1 EDTLIRVF
9 LMTNSVV
16 LPCYN
21 PEMLLNVYSDEFSDL
36 ARNAHEAHLLGP
48 WLIARVAES
57 EGAEVT
63 WFSRAIFLAIL
74 NDVQVL
80 FWDVR
85 ANEAAVGAKIAT
97 HKLFTHRF
105 LDRANVPKPR
115 YSVVYSAQG
124 ALKFAAKVGGAVVIK
139 PIKGTR
145 GRGVAIGLESE
156 KEITKAY
163 EQAKSS
169 IGVLVEEQVKGTEYR
184 FFVLGDEVLSV
195 LGKTP
200 ANVMGDGKLSVSELV
215 DAKNE
220 LRALNPRLM
229 TSLIPKDDIVEQNLA
244 KQSLTWESIPAEG
257 QEVVLRHEANISL
270 GADSFDA
277 TDSVPEI
284 AKQAAIEAVAAIPG
298 LDWAG
303 VDVIVDTSIESAP
316 AAYIIEVNTG
326 PGIGGHHFPMR
337 GAPKDLATPLWRR
350 AYEKQKALGGQFSI
364 APIQASLPSPCQ
376 RLVSIEGKV
385 QGVGFRKW
393 LRREAAALNVQ
404 GWVRNRTDGSVQA
417 VLKGDLAK
425 VERLLGKLHF
435 GPKAA
440 LVTKVSI
447 SQHSRSSFAHSGFIV
462 LKTR

>member
-1 EDTLIRVF
+1 
-9 LMTNSVV
+9 MTNSVV

-21 PEMLLNVYSDEFSDL
+21 PEVLLNVYSDEFSDL

-48 WLIARVAES
+48 WLIARAAES

-63 WFSRAIFLAIL
+63 WFSRAIFLATL

-124 ALKFAAKVGGAVVIK
+124 AVKFAAKVGGAVVVK

-145 GRGVAIGLESE
+145 GRGVAIGLKSA
-156 KEITKAY
+156 KEIATAY
-163 EQAKSS
+163 DQAKSS
-169 IGVLVEEQVKGTEYR
+169 IGVLVEEQVIGTEYR

-200 ANVMGDGKLSVSELV
+200 AHVLGDGSLSVSELV

-229 TSLIPKDDIVEQNLA
+229 TSLIPKDDVVEQNLA
-244 KQSLTWESIPAEG
+244 KQGLAWDSIPAEG
-257 QEVVLRHEANISL
+257 QEVVLRHEANISM
-270 GADSFDA
+270 GADTFDA
-277 TDSVPEI
+277 TDDVPDI
-284 AKQAAIEAVAAIPG
+284 AKQAAIKAVAAIPG

-303 VDVIVDTSIESAP
+303 VDVIVDTSTESAP

-337 GAPKDLATPLWRR
+337 GMPRDLATPLWRR
-350 AYEKQKALGGQFSI
+350 AYEKQKALNTTFSI
-364 APIQASLPSPCQ
+364 APLHALLPELCQ
-376 RLVSIEGKV
+376 LLVSVEGKV

-404 GWVRNRTDGSVQA
+404 GWARNRQDGTVQA
-417 VLKGDLAK
+417 VLKGDRVK
-425 VERLLGKLHF
+425 VEQLLGKLHF

-440 LVTKVSI
+440 SVAKVSVA
-447 SQHSRSSFAHSGFIV
+447 SHSRSFAHAGFKI

>member
-1 EDTLIRVF
+1 
-9 LMTNSVV
+9 MTNSVV
-16 LPCYN
+16 LPKCMGD
-21 PEMLLNVYSDEFSDL
+21 ESLNSYTDELSDL
-36 ARNAHEAHLLGP
+36 ARNAHKAHLLGP

-63 WFSRAIFLAIL
+63 WFSKAMFIATL
-74 NDVQVL
+74 NDVQVF

-85 ANEAAVGAKIAT
+85 SNESAVGGKIAT

-105 LDRANVPKPR
+105 LDRGNVSKPR
-115 YSVVYSAQG
+115 YKVVHSAEG
-124 ALKFAAKVGGAVVIK
+124 AANFAAKLAKPVVVK

-145 GRGVAIGLESE
+145 GRGVSLGLSDKSE
-156 KEITKAY
+156 IIDAY
-163 EQAKSS
+163 HKAKSS
-169 IGVLVEEQVKGTEYR
+169 IGVLVEEQVCGIEYR
-184 FFVLGDEVLSV
+184 FFVLGGQVLSV
-195 LGKTP
+195 LGKKS
-200 ANVMGDGKLSVSELV
+200 AHVVGDGTLSVSELV

-229 TSLIPKDDIVEQNLA
+229 TSLIPKDEWVEQNLA

-257 QEVVLRHEANISL
+257 QEVVLRQEANISL

-284 AKQAAIEAVAAIPG
+284 AKQAAIEAVMAIPG

-303 VDVIVDTSIESAP
+303 VDVMVDTSDESEP

-337 GAPKDLATPLWRR
+337 GAPRDLATPIWRR
-350 AYEKQKALGGQFSI
+350 AYAKQKALATTFSI
-364 APIQASLPSPCQ
+364 TPIHTSPPVSCQ

-385 QGVGFRKW
+385 QGVGYRKW
-393 LRREAAALNVQ
+393 LRREAAALNIQ
-404 GWVRNRTDGSVQA
+404 GWVRNRQNGTVQA
-417 VLKGDLAK
+417 VFKGDRAK
-425 VERLLGKLHF
+425 VEQLLGKLHF

-440 LVTKVSI
+440 SVTKVSAT
-447 SQHSRSSFAHSGFIV
+447 SHSRSLKHAGFII
-462 LKTR
+462 LNTR